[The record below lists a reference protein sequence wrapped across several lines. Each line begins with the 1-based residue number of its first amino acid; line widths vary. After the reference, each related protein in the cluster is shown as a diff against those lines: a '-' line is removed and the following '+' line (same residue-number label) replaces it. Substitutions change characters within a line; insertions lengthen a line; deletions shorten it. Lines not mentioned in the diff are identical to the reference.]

1 MDCAHCNISQ
11 VTLWHPPLKCAHG
24 RQRVGCR
31 ALLVRTLQA
40 TSSFRCIRRQVTWSL
55 STSFNFWPN
64 LSEGPPSYANG
75 ELLQGGATGCECWS
89 FCRCTFT
96 ILVPVSP
103 RKSGGLTPLRRDHFL
118 RNSWPKSSHPGIS
131 SVLWNSRVHF
141 WDVEHVPYTDF
152 LGFLG
157 CGFCG
162 VCGAQTWV
170 SSKHQTDIF

>member
-1 MDCAHCNISQ
+1 MCVYLCLYMHTESQ
-11 VTLWHPPLKCAHG
+11 FLCFVQFWNFRGASTTAGDLASPGAAVRGTLSCSDA
-24 RQRVGCR
+24 VGFNGKR
-31 ALLVRTLQA
+31 PTYGMKLLDFMGCKQQY
-40 TSSFRCIRRQVTWSL
+40 I
-55 STSFNFWPN
+55 
-64 LSEGPPSYANG
+64 YI
-75 ELLQGGATGCECWS
+75 LL
-89 FCRCTFT
+89 
-96 ILVPVSP
+96 PVSP